1 MKKIFTAIFGLCIAS
16 VSFAQNNY
24 INDIDNNLY
33 HLQKV
38 GNTLWAYENLNVT
51 HFRNGDSILEIKT
64 QSEWR
69 NTIENKIAL

>member
-1 MKKIFTAIFGLCIAS
+1 MKYFLLLLIFKINY
-16 VSFAQNNY
+16 SFAQNNY

-64 QSEWR
+64 QKL
-69 NTIENKIAL
+69 NLHF